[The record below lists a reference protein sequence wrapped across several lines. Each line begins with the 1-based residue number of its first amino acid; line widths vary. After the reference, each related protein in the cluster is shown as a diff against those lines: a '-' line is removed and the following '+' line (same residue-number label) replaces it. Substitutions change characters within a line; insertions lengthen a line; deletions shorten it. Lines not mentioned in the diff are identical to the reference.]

1 LTTFERRQTLIE
13 ILRKQPGLRV
23 PELAQLMTVSPGTVR
38 NDLTALEEDGKV
50 IRVHGGATVVD
61 NVPLLSPS
69 FSIRSR
75 KNYLAKRS
83 IAVQAARLVE
93 DGDSILLDA
102 STTVLQLTH
111 ELQNRRNLRVFTNG
125 IEAARAMAKNP
136 TNTVTLL
143 GGALNQEGT
152 SISGLMSEQF
162 LQELH
167 IQTAFVSCSGFSS
180 EAGLT
185 EVHLD
190 EARLKVKMIAAA
202 AQVIALVDSSKFG
215 KVDLTSYARIDQ
227 ITHLYTD
234 QTLNFDWI
242 ARLRL
247 SGLAFSVCSDN
258 HVTTFTPGTR
268 EGRHFRIGFANLSD
282 QLPFAIEVS
291 KGIERAARDAGNVD
305 LFMADNRLKPD
316 VALKVAEQFLS
327 QDLDLIIE
335 YQIDAQMGTR
345 IMNLFRERSIPVIS
359 IDIPMIGATYFGVD
373 HYQAGLMAGLSLGEW
388 VRDHWDGQFDQVI
401 ILEEPR
407 AGAIPASRNQGQL
420 EGFKTIVGDYSQDK
434 RFYLDCGNTSEISER
449 AFLSAL
455 KRLPNLHRLVVM
467 CFNDGAVIGAL
478 EAARRL
484 RREEDLIIVGQG
496 ADRRVLAELFLPGS
510 RIIGSTVFSP
520 EKYGDYIIPLALRI
534 LRGEPVP
541 PAVYIETTFIKF
553 DPKNLILN

>member
-1 LTTFERRQTLIE
+1 
-13 ILRKQPGLRV
+13 
-23 PELAQLMTVSPGTVR
+23 
-38 NDLTALEEDGKV
+38 
-50 IRVHGGATVVD
+50 
-61 NVPLLSPS
+61 
-69 FSIRSR
+69 
-75 KNYLAKRS
+75 
-83 IAVQAARLVE
+83 
-93 DGDSILLDA
+93 
-102 STTVLQLTH
+102 
-111 ELQNRRNLRVFTNG
+111 
-125 IEAARAMAKNP
+125 
-136 TNTVTLL
+136 VTLL

-167 IQTAFVSCSGFSS
+167 IQTAFVSCSGFSP

-202 AQVIALVDSSKFG
+202 ARVIALVDSSKFG

-234 QTLNFDWI
+234 QALNFDWI

-268 EGRHFRIGFANLSD
+268 EDRHFRIGFANLSD

-305 LFMADNRLKPD
+305 LFMADNRLKPE
-316 VALKVAEQFLS
+316 VALKVAEQFLT

-345 IMNLFRERSIPVIS
+345 IMNLFRERNIPVIS
-359 IDIPMIGATYFGVD
+359 IDIPMTGATYFGVD
-373 HYQAGLMAGLSLGEW
+373 HYQAGLMAGLALGEW

-420 EGFKTIVGDYSQDK
+420 EGFKSIIGNYPQDK
-434 RFYLDCGNTSEISER
+434 RFFLDCGNTSEVSER

-455 KRLPNLHRLVVM
+455 KRFSDLHRLVVM

-484 RREEDLIIVGQG
+484 RREADLIIVGQG
-496 ADRRVLAELFLPGS
+496 ADRRVLAELSLPGS
-510 RIIGSTVFSP
+510 RIIGSTIFSP
-520 EKYGDYIIPLALRI
+520 EKYGEFIIPLALRI

-541 PAVYIETTFIKF
+541 PAVYFETTFIKS
-553 DPKNLILN
+553 DSTKQNSEPTRS